1 MYGHIAR
8 ITSKPGQRE
17 ALLGILLGNIGAMP
31 GCLSY
36 VIAMDDADADAIWV
50 TELWKNQAAHTASLA
65 LPEVKATI
73 TKAMPLIAGVDPRI
87 ETTPVGG
94 IGLPGASGFRQHGE
108 KPQG

>member
-8 ITSKPGQRE
+8 ITAKPGQRE
-17 ALLGILLGNIGAMP
+17 TLLGILLGNIGPMP

-36 VIAMDDADADAIWV
+36 VVAMDDAGADAVWV
-50 TELWKNQAAHTASLA
+50 TELWESQAAHTASLT

-73 TKAMPLIAGVDPRI
+73 AKAMPHIASVDPAI

-94 IGLPGASGFRQHGE
+94 IGLPRDGISRGRQ
-108 KPQG
+108 